1 MNWWCV
7 QHDEQHRNSGYVNSE
22 TNYRRP
28 VDPARG
34 RDLDNY
40 GLSRL
45 PAGWHNFMNRRWW
58 LDF

>member
-22 TNYRRP
+22 TNRRP

-40 GLSRL
+40 GLGRL
-45 PAGWHNFMNRRWW
+45 PAGWFYAPPVVA
-58 LDF
+58 